1 MSEANQGNNP
11 DASAIVPLKRRRGRP
26 RKYPKLEVDH
36 EVNAHVPG
44 IQNPNRGENAHA
56 PQGFGVVNG
65 NQPCQ
70 AGPVSNAIDDMI
82 GQSVYGVIEATFD
95 AGYLLNVRAGDTETT
110 LRGVVFKP
118 GHYVPVNPENDI
130 APDVPM
136 IRRNEIPLTR
146 ESNTQAHTR
155 KPGPRGRNG
164 TAHADRAANPIGSKG
179 KQVFS
184 VVPQTPTISR
194 GNVVPVVLQ
203 PVNLSND
210 APSAS
215 TTNQTGHLVPSKG
228 KQILGSAHSSKG
240 LTPINEIIPFQSQN
254 NYQVIT
260 SPFNQNPAGGPH
272 ESEVS
277 PMKTTIMPFEKLLTE
292 VIKHAPSQSTER
304 ISSLAVNLPVEDSG
318 IVEKRD
324 ASDTESVKPLQVLQS
339 HVDSHPAVASRPSD
353 DYKTGKMIQFLQGTG
368 KCVPVASGRPD
379 MFPENELLGLYKS
392 IDN

>member
-1 MSEANQGNNP
+1 MS
-11 DASAIVPLKRRRGRP
+11 SRV
-26 RKYPKLEVDH
+26 
-36 EVNAHVPG
+36 
-44 IQNPNRGENAHA
+44 
-56 PQGFGVVNG
+56 
-65 NQPCQ
+65 
-70 AGPVSNAIDDMI
+70 
-82 GQSVYGVIEATFD
+82 
-95 AGYLLNVRAGDTETT
+95 GDTETT

-136 IRRNEIPLTR
+136 IIRNEIPLTR
-146 ESNTQAHTR
+146 ESKTQAHTR

-164 TAHADRAANPIGSKG
+164 TAHADRAANPVGSKG

-215 TTNQTGHLVPSKG
+215 ATNQTDYLVPSKG
-228 KQILGSAHSSKG
+228 KQVLDSAQSSNR
-240 LTPINEIIPFQSQN
+240 LTPPSEIIPFQSRN
-254 NYQVIT
+254 NHQVIT

-277 PMKTTIMPFEKLLTE
+277 QMKTTLMPFEKLLTE
-292 VIKHAPSQSTER
+292 VIKHAPSQSTETN
-304 ISSLAVNLPVEDSG
+304 SSLAVNLSVEDSA
-318 IVEKRD
+318 IVGKKD

-339 HVDSHPAVASRPSD
+339 HVDSHPAVASRPSED
-353 DYKTGKMIQFLQGTG
+353 CKIGKMIQFLQ
-368 KCVPVASGRPD
+368 
-379 MFPENELLGLYKS
+379 ENMTT
-392 IDN
+392 

>member
-1 MSEANQGNNP
+1 MIPFPGITGKVKREEWLEANSGKIEK
-11 DASAIVPLKRRRGRP
+11 SAQNESNLGLAEGKDSVGQPSLQSILLPKQIGRETDKRSFGRGRP

-36 EVNAHVPG
+36 EANAYVPG
-44 IQNPNRGENAHA
+44 IQNPNRGENVHA
-56 PQGFGVVNG
+56 PPGFGVVNG

-70 AGPVSNAIDDMI
+70 AGPVNNAVDDMI

-95 AGYLLNVRAGDTETT
+95 AGYLLNVRVGDTETT

-136 IRRNEIPLTR
+136 IIRNEIPLTR
-146 ESNTQAHTR
+146 ESKTQAHTR

-164 TAHADRAANPIGSKG
+164 TAHADRAANPVGSKG

-215 TTNQTGHLVPSKG
+215 ATNQTDYLVPSKG
-228 KQILGSAHSSKG
+228 KQVLDSAQSSNR
-240 LTPINEIIPFQSQN
+240 LTPPSEIIPFQSRN
-254 NYQVIT
+254 NHQ
-260 SPFNQNPAGGPH
+260 
-272 ESEVS
+272 
-277 PMKTTIMPFEKLLTE
+277 KLLTE
-292 VIKHAPSQSTER
+292 VIKHAPSQSTETN
-304 ISSLAVNLPVEDSG
+304 SSLAVNLSVEDSA
-318 IVEKRD
+318 IVGKKD

-339 HVDSHPAVASRPSD
+339 HVDSHPADASRPSED
-353 DYKTGKMIQFLQGTG
+353 CKIGKMIQFLQ
-368 KCVPVASGRPD
+368 
-379 MFPENELLGLYKS
+379 ENMTT
-392 IDN
+392 